1 MNDENVSNMNDD
13 LIPRYNLPDD
23 GILYRIAIEGNDR
36 NRHRF
41 RLNAENFKLRLPRL
55 VDALAEAIKTN
66 CDRNVVFPLIDVGAD
81 PFQLYGNVYRDNDYV
96 YIRTP
101 FEDAHRRG
109 DVEMMLKMAAKPGC
123 SWTKRFLVSQGRVVD
138 VPEEGRPNIITEASF
153 FSFCR
158 PCDPTMA
165 GLEIMSMFGYKLD
178 MQDCDKIAFEGSSG
192 SEDDEQLFKFCIAI
206 AGAGNE
212 ELEQSMS
219 RKLESEECGE
229 YAEMLL
235 KAGAD
240 PNGYRII
247 PPEVYDGDAFYPPL
261 YEAINNGSYE
271 IAELLL
277 SYGADVSKSGLLFHW
292 IDDEGLIIEE
302 EIIEEP
308 IRAIAKEENK
318 THLLVAPK
326 IVVADPPAYINQLRR
341 EFEAPLKRL
350 VPEHSSILVAAM
362 MRSTG
367 RAPPVGLFS
376 NLILEYCPF
385 GFNLWP
391 ISTKSY

>member
-1 MNDENVSNMNDD
+1 MNDD

-101 FEDAHRRG
+101 FEDAHRCG

-178 MQDCDKIAFEGSSG
+178 MQDYRKIFCDGGSF

-212 ELEQSMS
+212 ELEQCMS
-219 RKLESEECGE
+219 RKLESAECGHMQEPE
-229 YAEMLL
+229 YIEMLL

-247 PPEVYDGDAFYPPL
+247 PSAMAMDPEHELFPPL
-261 YEAINNGSYE
+261 YDAIKYNDE

-341 EFEAPLKRL
+341 EFEAPLRRL